1 MRRETARV
9 RVGDVTLGEGQPLGL
24 ILGPCGLESRDLA
37 LEVAAVAAQLGAR
50 HGVPVVFK
58 GSFDKAN
65 RTSGDAWRG
74 PGLHEGL
81 RILDDVKR
89 TTGLPTTTDVHLPS
103 QAALV
108 SEVVD
113 LLQVPAFL
121 CRQTDLIEACA
132 ATGKPVNLKKGQFVA
147 PAVMGHAVAKA
158 SAAPGV
164 LVTERG
170 TSFGHGDLVVD
181 FRGFVTLRELGV
193 PVVFDAT
200 HSAQRPS
207 GLGASSGG
215 DRGVVDTLARA
226 AVAAGVDVLFAEV
239 HPEPTR
245 ALSDAATQLPL
256 RGLEDRVGEWLR
268 VAAISRSARR

>member
-9 RVGDVTLGEGQPLGL
+9 QVGDVTLGEGQPLGL

-89 TTGLPTTTDVHLPS
+89 ATGLPTTTDVHLPS
-103 QAALV
+103 QAAPV

-256 RGLEDRVGEWLR
+256 RGLEDRVGDWLR
-268 VAAISRSARR
+268 VAAISRSARQ